1 MRLKRWIGTI
11 IFIIYAIVA
20 ITVTVLLLSYNEYNC
35 SELGDYTVYIVN
47 DDSLE
52 PRFKKGSILIL
63 KSTNDRNIFVGDEL
77 IFYKVY
83 NSQEFEVVNRTLDSK
98 SQQGRYITYTVTN
111 PDAISTTA
119 VTEYYSSEYLIGKAD
134 DAIVIEGWGTLL
146 GILESKWGYLFCIV
160 IVSLL
165 LFLQEAFELFVEIKY
180 GGDRNNKNAKNAKA
194 VKSSGKTSSK
204 TAGTTK
210 TAGAAGTAKTTKTT
224 GSKKTTGSGT
234 AKPAAKKTVKPKPE
248 NAEKSTEEPADEAE
262 NEDTEAEEKEE

>member
-111 PDAISTTA
+111 QDAISPTA

-180 GGDRNNKNAKNAKA
+180 GGDRNNKNAKAA
-194 VKSSGKTSSK
+194 KSSGKTSSK
-204 TAGTTK
+204 TEGTTK
-210 TAGAAGTAKTTKTT
+210 TAGAAGTAKTAKTT